1 VKIGEMKKK
10 IDQFLYV
17 LYHNNLK
24 LSLGFTLLLFFIVIG
39 FIIPSFAPSDPVKWN
54 SVPRDLPPSREYI
67 LGTTSLGQSVL
78 WFLSKAIGN
87 SLLIGSIVAS
97 FGTIVGVSI
106 GLLAGFYGSL
116 LDKILVLFIDTFIAV
131 PSLPIL
137 ILFASFFKGKASILV
152 LSGIL
157 SIFNWSW
164 PARQVRSMVLSIRE
178 RNFIDTAYF
187 SGEKTGWIIFGE
199 ILPHIFPWAAANFTN
214 TVLVA
219 IGMETGLAVVG
230 LSNLEQATLGTML
243 FWSLNYQ
250 AMLRGLWWWI
260 TPCVIAII
268 LLFISLFLI
277 STGLSEYL
285 SSRRSL

>member
-1 VKIGEMKKK
+1 MKKK
-10 IDQFLYV
+10 TDQFLYI

-24 LSLGFTLLLFFIVIG
+24 LSLGFTLLFFFIIIG
-39 FIIPSFAPSDPVKWN
+39 FIIPLFAPFDPIEWN
-54 SVPRDLPPSREYI
+54 SVPRDLPPSREHI
-67 LGTTSLGQSVL
+67 LGTTSLGQSVFWL
-78 WFLSKAIGN
+78 LSKAIGN
-87 SLLIGSIVAS
+87 SLLIGLIVAS

-137 ILFASFFKGKASILV
+137 ILFASFFKGKASLLV

-199 ILPHIFPWAAANFTN
+199 ILPHIFPWAASNFTN

-219 IGMETGLAVVG
+219 IGMETGLAVIG
-230 LSNLEQATLGTML
+230 LSNLKQATLGTML

-260 TPCVIAII
+260 APCVIAII